1 MLQVGSEGCARL
13 KGLEG
18 QEIPTAKKRNQ
29 SYNYCMSE
37 NIAITGATGLLGSN
51 LANKMVE
58 EGNEVYALIKDE
70 QSRSILSKNVTRVY
84 GDINSKSDIEYFIQK
99 ANPQHFIHL
108 AAQTQAYD
116 SLKYPYQTFHN
127 NFIGTLNILESLREY
142 NQMKSIIVASSDK
155 AYGELV
161 GEKYKENHQLKGIYP
176 YDASKSA
183 TDILSN
189 SYRVT
194 YSMPIIVTRACNI
207 FGIGDFN
214 KQRLIPGIIN
224 AAATNK
230 KFVIRNNGRDIREY
244 IHVDDVVSAYQ
255 FLMKYASE
263 NNKYGAFNISAGE
276 SYNTLDLFN
285 LIQNKIEIRIQH
297 EIQQEQGHEIKNQ
310 YMDASLLK
318 SETKWLPEK
327 TLESTIEAIADWYLK
342 ELIKTL

>member
-1 MLQVGSEGCARL
+1 
-13 KGLEG
+13 
-18 QEIPTAKKRNQ
+18 
-29 SYNYCMSE
+29 MSE
-37 NIAITGATGLLGSN
+37 SIAITGATGLLGSN
-51 LANKMVE
+51 FANKMIE

-70 QSRSILSKNVTRVY
+70 QSKSILSKNVTRVY
-84 GDINSKSDIEYFIQK
+84 GDMNSKSDIEYFIQK

-142 NQMKSIIVASSDK
+142 NQSKSIIVASSDK

-194 YSMPIIVTRACNI
+194 YAMPVIVTRACNI

-224 AAATNK
+224 AAVANK
-230 KFVIRNNGRDIREY
+230 KFIIRNNGKDIREY

-255 FLMKYASE
+255 ELIKYASE

-276 SYNTLDLFN
+276 SYSTLDLFN
-285 LIQNKIEIRIQH
+285 LIRDEIDISIQH

-318 SETKWLPEK
+318 SETNWLPK
-327 TLESTIEAIADWYLK
+327 KSLGSTIGVVANWYLK
-342 ELIKTL
+342 ELTNAY